1 MNIFSP
7 GARSLHNSHRITR
20 QSGFTLV
27 EVLLTVVIIA
37 LTLALGVPSFKDQAD
52 KRHLTNATEQIVS
65 FVNTTQGI
73 ASRTNQVV
81 TVSYSRTDNDQW
93 CVGATVGDTPCDCTE
108 SASDAADFC
117 AIDGQK
123 YVLDNTHT
131 GNLELMNAIN
141 GDGAYAFDP
150 VRGIFTDMNDA
161 MEMKLR
167 SRDDDFRLNVQVN
180 SVGRVTTCSESAS
193 HAVPG
198 YHLCAEAPDQES

>member
-1 MNIFSP
+1 MNILNS
-7 GARSLHNSHRITR
+7 GARSLDYSHRITM

-27 EVLLTVVIIA
+27 EVMLTVVMIA
-37 LTLALGVPSFKDQAD
+37 LTLALAIPSFKDQVD

-73 ASRTNQVV
+73 ASRTNQVI
-81 TVSYSRTDNDQW
+81 TVSYSRTDANEW

-108 SASDAADFC
+108 TESDAADFC

-150 VRGIFTDMNDA
+150 IRGIFTDMNDA
-161 MEMKLR
+161 LEMKLR

-180 SVGRVTTCSESAS
+180 SVGRVTTCSDSAS

-198 YHLCAEAPDQES
+198 YHICSEESDQES